1 MDALFIVVTL
11 LCKLI
16 LFVIEKVLEKKE
28 KEKSTFLLSYT
39 EKGFVIYFTC

>member
-28 KEKSTFLLSYT
+28 KEKSTFLLSYN
-39 EKGFVIYFTC
+39 EKLFIVYFNC